1 MNLFFFDHII
11 QLDSL
16 ASLIDLIAKEK
27 KRVLIINTNPTS
39 LYKKNKL
46 LKFFKDQNIQILNNP
61 PLNIK
66 NNMKIFLIKIITLLP
81 KIFVQ
86 RLQGFWWRVS
96 NDNFFDDKNFEILLN
111 NNNVRNI
118 FIPNDYTNKKKFFLN
133 KFRKKKNIKIIEVEV
148 GTRTLTTHPYQKN
161 GFPLSTCDFYICSRK
176 IDHNINEKELNK
188 MKKLGCLRYSQAWLV
203 KLDNIFRVNVSDNKD
218 DLKVGLFV
226 NDRLTEEDKNF
237 ITKIENIK
245 KIRLELANK
254 PKSVLPE
261 KHSLAYLNRFNASQL
276 INWSDIIIS
285 HSSSILI
292 EAIQKNKNVFYCN
305 FLNYNDKYSIKKSF
319 FEDIKGFYYFDSLI
333 GLTNALE
340 NYQKYKNLK
349 YTNEDFKIIDDL
361 KGFDDEESLL
371 KNYKK
376 FLGEL

>member
-16 ASLIDLIAKEK
+16 APLIDLIAKEK

-66 NNMKIFLIKIITLLP
+66 NNMKLFLIKIITLLP

-133 KFRKKKNIKIIEVEV
+133 KFRKKKI
-148 GTRTLTTHPYQKN
+148 
-161 GFPLSTCDFYICSRK
+161 S
-176 IDHNINEKELNK
+176 
-188 MKKLGCLRYSQAWLV
+188 KLLKLKLV
-203 KLDNIFRVNVSDNKD
+203 
-218 DLKVGLFV
+218 
-226 NDRLTEEDKNF
+226 
-237 ITKIENIK
+237 
-245 KIRLELANK
+245 
-254 PKSVLPE
+254 PE
-261 KHSLAYLNRFNASQL
+261 HSLLT
-276 INWSDIIIS
+276 
-285 HSSSILI
+285 H
-292 EAIQKNKNVFYCN
+292 
-305 FLNYNDKYSIKKSF
+305 IKRTV
-319 FEDIKGFYYFDSLI
+319 SLYPLVI
-333 GLTNALE
+333 FIFAQE
-340 NYQKYKNLK
+340 K
-349 YTNEDFKIIDDL
+349 
-361 KGFDDEESLL
+361 
-371 KNYKK
+371 
-376 FLGEL
+376 